1 MIILTVAGRVVKDA
15 EEKFTASGTAVL
27 NFTVASDVGFGDKK
41 HAVFVGCSLWG
52 KRASALAPYI
62 KKGMQITVSG
72 NGDLRLWEANGKHGA
87 SIELNVAEVELQG
100 SKQDAQIGND
110 HAQIGNDHAK
120 NSDDRSKSEND
131 FEDDGIPF

>member
-52 KRASALAPYI
+52 KRGSALAPYM
-62 KKGMQITVSG
+62 KKGGQITVSG
-72 NGDLRLWEANGKHGA
+72 NGDLRLWESNGKHGA

-100 SKQDAQIGND
+100 SKDAQSG
-110 HAQIGNDHAK
+110 HADAQSGHAPV
-120 NSDDRSKSEND
+120 DDFD
-131 FEDDGIPF
+131 QDDIPF

>member
-100 SKQDAQIGND
+100 SNAQSGND
-110 HAQIGNDHAK
+110 HAQIEN
-120 NSDDRSKSEND
+120 DRSKSEND
-131 FEDDGIPF
+131 FDDDLPF

>member
-52 KRASALAPYI
+52 KRGSALAPYI

-100 SKQDAQIGND
+100 SNAQSGND
-110 HAQIGNDHAK
+110 HAQNE
-120 NSDDRSKSEND
+120 NDRSKSEND